1 MKELIKSVV
10 DVSKYIYERDLVFGK
25 AGNISARFT
34 GSNGEDVVAIT
45 PTLCSLHAI
54 EEEDVVLVDID
65 GNPLTGGKPSSEIF
79 MHLNIYKKRPDVN
92 GIVHT
97 HSPYATGFSFSA
109 NKKIKRLEGFGAI
122 NTPYFTELEYE
133 EPGSDALATKTA
145 ETIGNED
152 VLILKNHGVVA
163 VSTSVEEAGSLA
175 EFVEEI
181 AKTQFVTH
189 MLNISK

>member
-10 DVSKYIYERDLVFGK
+10 EVSKYIYERDLVFGK

-34 GSNGEDVVAIT
+34 GHNGEDVIAIT
-45 PTLCSLHAI
+45 PTLCSLRAI
-54 EEEDVVLVDID
+54 EEEDVVLVDIN
-65 GNPLTGGKPSSEIF
+65 GNSLTRGKPSSEIF

-97 HSPYATGFSFSA
+97 HSPYATGFSFST

-122 NTPYFTELEYE
+122 KTPYFLELEYE
-133 EPGSDALATKTA
+133 EPGSDVLAIKTA
-145 ETIGNED
+145 TSIDKED

-163 VSTSVEEAGSLA
+163 VSSTVEEAGSLA